1 LLLSFEAFRRPL
13 VQDLCPMLSLFFR
26 PRFNRRFGPIR
37 GDPNDMPCHG
47 SSFISLSFHIASTA
61 ELIAVSQRPKII
73 APVVKTKTIV
83 PIQMKM
89 AAFFSELIGVGV
101 MTG

>member
-1 LLLSFEAFRRPL
+1 MGSRASWHVRVRRLLCAVTQPRHEQSTRVAPRAPSD
-13 VQDLCPMLSLFFR
+13 VFR
-26 PRFNRRFGPIR
+26 PQR
-37 GDPNDMPCHG
+37 
-47 SSFISLSFHIASTA
+47 STA
-61 ELIAVSQRPKII
+61 ELIDESQRPKII